1 MVFALVSCSYQDE
14 IDAVND
20 RVDALESSIA
30 HLQMAYDNGKIISDV
45 KSIDETSTERRG
57 YLISFSDGTNLSLY
71 HGKDGLNGNDGTNT
85 DGLNGVT
92 PLIKVDTEG
101 YWIVSYDDGL
111 TFEKV
116 KTSV

>member
-45 KSIDETSTERRG
+45 KDR
-57 YLISFSDGTNLSLY
+57 
-71 HGKDGLNGNDGTNT
+71 K
-85 DGLNGVT
+85 
-92 PLIKVDTEG
+92 
-101 YWIVSYDDGL
+101 
-111 TFEKV
+111 
-116 KTSV
+116 SVV